1 MVQVNFN
8 IWDNNGFS
16 NSRQLDENAPT
27 YAIVHGWQSTGGNSD
42 NNYTPAS
49 WMSEM
54 AQNLRDLMSNDAN
67 IIVVDWENAADT
79 LYYPSA
85 ADTVDEVGVLLG
97 QYLVSENINPDETT
111 LIGHSL
117 GAHVVGEAGE
127 YIAQNSLAIDTI
139 IGLDPAGPL
148 FEPTL
153 LFGGAGEGD
162 RLDKNDA
169 DRVVALHTSEIYG
182 YDDPLADLDV
192 YVNPEDTFQ
201 PGAWG
206 DITGMGNH
214 SYAHTLL
221 NQLYDGA
228 QFLQEGGDYF
238 GLSTIEGTL
247 TGSIN
252 VETW

>member
-16 NSRQLDENAPT
+16 NSRQLDENDPT

-42 NNYTPAS
+42 NNYTPVS

-67 IIVVDWENAADT
+67 VIVVDWEDAADT

-85 ADTVDEVGVLLG
+85 ANTVDEVGVILG

-127 YIAQNSLAIDTI
+127 YIARNSGAIDTI

-148 FEPTL
+148 FEPVWP
-153 LFGGAGEGD
+153 FGGAATTD
-162 RLDKNDA
+162 RLDPKDA
-169 DRVVALHTSEIYG
+169 DRVVALHTSDVYG
-182 YDDPLADLDV
+182 YYDDLADLDV
-192 YVNPEDTFQ
+192 YVNPDDTFQ

-206 DITGMGNH
+206 DISFIGNH

-228 QFLQEGGDYF
+228 QFLQSDGSYF

-252 VETW
+252 VET